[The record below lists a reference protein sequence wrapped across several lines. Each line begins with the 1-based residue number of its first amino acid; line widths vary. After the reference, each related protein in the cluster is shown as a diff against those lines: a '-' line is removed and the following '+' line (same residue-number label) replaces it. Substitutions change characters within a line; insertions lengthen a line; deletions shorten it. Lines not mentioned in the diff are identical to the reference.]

1 MTVLRRCIN
10 LLSSR
15 RTNSPFINIEEP
27 FILLLIQI
35 EMCGR
40 DFFPTHLY
48 LDHLHLIG
56 LFYSHSLLS
65 GATAGLI
72 HPIVVLLDGASKSG
86 GMVIPKGE
94 VEREKKKKGRSA
106 LRRLQHQEIS

>member
-15 RTNSPFINIEEP
+15 RTNGPFINIEEP

-56 LFYSHSLLS
+56 LSYSGHSLLS

-94 VEREKKKKGRSA
+94 VEREKKKKGRSV
-106 LRRLQHQEIS
+106 LRRLQ